1 VFVFWRRWAHDQRT
15 RGSKGDYLNDLRLGR
30 LPQVSFIVPV
40 PSFARGWD
48 EHPPADVSVGMGI
61 QQELITALQASSAW
75 QSSAYILTYDEH
87 GGYFDHVHRRSS
99 TPTALASGSRPR
111 VISPFAR
118 KGHVETTVYEHTSTL
133 KFLETV
139 FGFPT
144 LASVNH
150 QFDTSTPGGPN
161 NQAAGGNPTG
171 PPAPPRDGIA
181 AIGNLMECFT
191 F

>member
-1 VFVFWRRWAHDQRT
+1 
-15 RGSKGDYLNDLRLGR
+15 
-30 LPQVSFIVPV
+30 
-40 PSFARGWD
+40 
-48 EHPPADVSVGMGI
+48 M
-61 QQELITALQASSAW
+61 
-75 QSSAYILTYDEH
+75 
-87 GGYFDHVHRRSS
+87 
-99 TPTALASGSRPR
+99 
-111 VISPFAR
+111 
-118 KGHVETTVYEHTSTL
+118 ETTVYEHTSPL